1 MARIVSRTERPAPV
15 VVVGHKAG
23 KQAVFYQ
30 LGVETANQQGNQ
42 MDTEKK
48 PTGKTV
54 VVETTHRVN
63 GIDTGDLS
71 AEQLLN
77 ASAVMRREIRTW
89 KKLAKTADV
98 ELRQAIKGRIARR
111 QSDIDLLLK
120 LAAAK

>member
-1 MARIVSRTERPAPV
+1 
-15 VVVGHKAG
+15 
-23 KQAVFYQ
+23 
-30 LGVETANQQGNQ
+30 